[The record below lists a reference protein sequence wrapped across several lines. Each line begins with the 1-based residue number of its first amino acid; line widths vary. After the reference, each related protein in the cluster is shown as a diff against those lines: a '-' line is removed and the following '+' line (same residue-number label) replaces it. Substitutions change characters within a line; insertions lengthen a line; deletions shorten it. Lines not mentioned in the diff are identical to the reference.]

1 VSVRA
6 LVAGLLAAV
15 LLAACSSATDD
26 AGPYGAQAAKIGES
40 LATLGWNMS
49 VSNLRFDGDYVL
61 VDVDAAPS
69 TPGGPHSKAES
80 IRFGLYGALAHPI
93 ESNAL
98 GGCSGVTSLKVQPA
112 SAPTP
117 DKFSGT
123 VCLGPLRDQTQVRGV
138 YAYSSQDKIAGTTVA
153 YPAAFPVGLM
163 PTNENDTGMVLQTS
177 SVDAFRG
184 DGAKLDPTALGDPAA
199 FNGNGYMLL
208 GLQIDGQATRYRE
221 DSVRRGGP
229 LMVVVAPSL
238 PGAGLSYECSVYGA
252 SLLILPDSSLEA
264 IAVRASLCTQGEINA
279 ALLYATV
286 SVIGTHAAVWTKS
299 D

>member
-1 VSVRA
+1 MPVLRA
-6 LVAGLLAAV
+6 LVAALLAAV
-15 LLAACSSATDD
+15 LLAACSSSTDT
-26 AGPYGAQAAKIGES
+26 GPYGAQTAKIGES

-49 VSNLRFDGDYVL
+49 VSNLRFDGDYVM

-69 TPGGPHSKAES
+69 TPGAPHAKPDS

-93 ESNAL
+93 ESNAI
-98 GGCSGVTSLKVQPA
+98 GGCSGVTSLNLQPA
-112 SAPTP
+112 SAPNP
-117 DKFSGT
+117 DKLTGT
-123 VCLGPLRDQTQVRGV
+123 VCLGPLRDQSQVRGV
-138 YAYSSQDKIAGTTVA
+138 YAYSPQDKIAGTTVA
-153 YPAAFPVGLM
+153 YPAAFPVGL
-163 PTNENDTGMVLQTS
+163 PATNENDTGMVLQSS

-184 DGAKLDPTALGDPAA
+184 DGSQLDSAALGDPAA

-208 GLQIDGQATRYRE
+208 GLQIDGQAARYRD
-221 DSVRRGGP
+221 DSKKRGGP

-238 PGAGLSYECSVYGA
+238 PGAGLSYACSVYGA

-286 SVIGTHAAVWTKS
+286 SVIGTHAAVWTKE
-299 D
+299 

>member
-1 VSVRA
+1 VRA

-15 LLAACSSATDD
+15 LLAACSSSTDD
-26 AGPYGAQAAKIGES
+26 AGPYGAQTAKIGES

-49 VSNLRFDGDYVL
+49 VSNLRFDGDYVM
-61 VDVDAAPS
+61 VDLDAAPS
-69 TPGGPHSKAES
+69 TPGGPHAKPES

-98 GGCSGVTSLKVQPA
+98 GGCSGVTSLNLQPA
-112 SAPTP
+112 SAPNP
-117 DKFSGT
+117 DKLTGT
-123 VCLGPLRDQTQVRGV
+123 VCLGPLRDQSQVRGV
-138 YAYSSQDKIAGTTVA
+138 YAYSPQDKIAGTAVA
-153 YPAAFPVGLM
+153 YPAAFPVGLV

-184 DGAKLDPTALGDPAA
+184 DGGQLDSTALGDPAA

-208 GLQIDGQATRYRE
+208 GLQIDGQATRYRD
-221 DSVRRGGP
+221 DSLRRGGP

-238 PGAGLSYECSVYGA
+238 PGAGLSYACSVYGS

-264 IAVRASLCTQGEINA
+264 IAVRASLCAQGEINA

>member
-1 VSVRA
+1 VLVLRA
-6 LVAGLLAAV
+6 LVAVLLAAV
-15 LLAACSSATDD
+15 LLAACSSSADD

-49 VSNLRFDGDYVL
+49 VSNLRFDGDYVM

-69 TPGGPHSKAES
+69 TPGGPHAKPES

-93 ESNAL
+93 ESNAV
-98 GGCSGVTSLKVQPA
+98 GGCSGVTSLNLQPA
-112 SAPTP
+112 SAPNP
-117 DKFSGT
+117 DKLTGT
-123 VCLGPLRDQTQVRGV
+123 VCLGPLRDQSQVRGV
-138 YAYSSQDKIAGTTVA
+138 YAYSPQDKIAGTAVA

-163 PTNENDTGMVLQTS
+163 PTNDNDTGMVLQTS

-184 DGAKLDPTALGDPAA
+184 DGAQLDPTALGDPAA

-208 GLQIDGQATRYRE
+208 GLQIDGQAARYRD
-221 DSVRRGGP
+221 DSARRGGP

-238 PGAGLSYECSVYGA
+238 PGAGLSYACSVYGA

-286 SVIGTHAAVWTKS
+286 SVIGTHAAVWTK
-299 D
+299 

>member
-6 LVAGLLAAV
+6 LVAVLLAAV
-15 LLAACSSATDD
+15 LLAACSSSTDEGD
-26 AGPYGAQAAKIGES
+26 TYGAASAKIGES

-69 TPGGPHSKAES
+69 KPGGPHAKPDS

-98 GGCSGVTSLKVQPA
+98 GGCSGVTTLNLQPA
-112 SAPTP
+112 SAPNP
-117 DKFSGT
+117 DKLSGT

-138 YAYSSQDKIAGTTVA
+138 YAYSPQDKIAGTTVA

-184 DGAKLDPTALGDPAA
+184 DGAQLDPTSLGDPAA

-208 GLQIDGQATRYRE
+208 GFQIDGQATRYRE

-238 PGAGLSYECSVYGA
+238 PGAGLSYACAAYGA

>member
-1 VSVRA
+1 MLRA

-15 LLAACSSATDD
+15 LLAACSSSTDD

-49 VSNLRFDGDYVL
+49 VSNLRFDGDYVM
-61 VDVDAAPS
+61 VDVDAAAS
-69 TPGGPHSKAES
+69 TPGAPHAKPEA

-93 ESNAL
+93 ESDAL
-98 GGCSGVTSLKVQPA
+98 GGCSGVTSLNLQPA
-112 SAPTP
+112 SAPNP
-117 DKFSGT
+117 DKLTGT

-138 YAYSSQDKIAGTTVA
+138 YAYSPQDKIAGTTVA
-153 YPAAFPVGLM
+153 YPAAFPVGLI

-184 DGAKLDPTALGDPAA
+184 DGSQLDPRALGDPTA

-208 GLQIDGQATRYRE
+208 GLQIDGQAARYRD
-221 DSVRRGGP
+221 DSIRRGGP

-238 PGAGLSYECSVYGA
+238 PGAGLSYACSVYGA
-252 SLLILPDSSLEA
+252 SLLVLPDTSLDA

-286 SVIGTHAAVWTKS
+286 SVIGTHAAVWTKE
-299 D
+299 

>member
-1 VSVRA
+1 MSVRA
-6 LVAGLLAAV
+6 LVAVLLAAV
-15 LLAACSSATDD
+15 LLAACSSSTDNGAT
-26 AGPYGAQAAKIGES
+26 YGAESAKIGES

-61 VDVDAAPS
+61 IDVDAVAS
-69 TPGGPHSKAES
+69 TPGAPHAKPDS

-98 GGCSGVTSLKVQPA
+98 GGCAAVTSLDLQPA
-112 SAPTP
+112 SSPNP
-117 DKFSGT
+117 DKLSGT

-138 YAYSSQDKIAGTTVA
+138 YAYSPQDKIAGTTVA

-184 DGAKLDPTALGDPAA
+184 DGAQLDPTVLGDPAA

-208 GLQIDGQATRYRE
+208 GLQIDGQAARYRE
-221 DSVRRGGP
+221 DSARRGGP
-229 LMVVVAPSL
+229 MMVVVAPTL
-238 PGAGLSYECSVYGA
+238 PGAGLSYACSAYGA
-252 SLLILPDSSLEA
+252 SLLILPDTSLDA

-279 ALLYATV
+279 ALLYATI
-286 SVIGTHAAVWTKS
+286 SVIGTHAAVWTKA
-299 D
+299 

>member
-1 VSVRA
+1 MRA
-6 LVAGLLAAV
+6 LVAV
-15 LLAACSSATDD
+15 LLATVLLTACSSSTDD
-26 AGPYGAQAAKIGES
+26 GGPYGAQAAKIGES

-49 VSNLRFDGDYVL
+49 VSNLRFDGDYVM

-69 TPGGPHSKAES
+69 TPGGPHAKPES

-98 GGCSGVTSLKVQPA
+98 GGCSGVTSLNVQPA
-112 SAPTP
+112 SAPNP
-117 DKFSGT
+117 DKLTGT
-123 VCLGPLRDQTQVRGV
+123 VCLGPLRDQSQVRGV
-138 YAYSSQDKIAGTTVA
+138 YAYSPQDKIAGTTVA
-153 YPAAFPVGLM
+153 YPAAFPVGLP
-163 PTNENDTGMVLQTS
+163 PTNENDTGMVLQST

-184 DGAKLDPTALGDPAA
+184 DGGQLDSTALGDPGA

-208 GLQIDGQATRYRE
+208 GLQIDGQATRYRD

-238 PGAGLSYECSVYGA
+238 PGAGLSYACSVYGS

-264 IAVRASLCTQGEINA
+264 IAVRGSLCAQGEINA

-286 SVIGTHAAVWTKS
+286 SVIGTHAAVWTK
-299 D
+299 

>member
-1 VSVRA
+1 VLRA
-6 LVAGLLAAV
+6 LVAVLLAAV
-15 LLAACSSATDD
+15 LLAACSSSADD

-49 VSNLRFDGDYVL
+49 VSNLRFDGDYVM

-69 TPGGPHSKAES
+69 APGGPHAKAES

-98 GGCSGVTSLKVQPA
+98 GGCSGVTSLNLQPA
-112 SAPTP
+112 SAPNP
-117 DKFSGT
+117 DKLTGT
-123 VCLGPLRDQTQVRGV
+123 VCLGPLRDQSQVRGV
-138 YAYSSQDKIAGTTVA
+138 YAYSPQDKIAGTTVA

-163 PTNENDTGMVLQTS
+163 PTNDNDTGMVLQTS

-184 DGAKLDPTALGDPAA
+184 DGAQLDPTALGDPAA

-208 GLQIDGQATRYRE
+208 GLQIDGQAARYRD
-221 DSVRRGGP
+221 DSARRGGP

-238 PGAGLSYECSVYGA
+238 PGAGLSYACSVYGA

>member
-15 LLAACSSATDD
+15 LLAACSSSTADT
-26 AGPYGAQAAKIGES
+26 GPYGAESAKIGES

-49 VSNLRFDGDYVL
+49 VSNLRFDGDYVR

-69 TPGGPHSKAES
+69 TPGGPHAKPEA

-98 GGCSGVTSLKVQPA
+98 GGCSGVTSLNLQPA
-112 SAPTP
+112 SAPNP
-117 DKFSGT
+117 DKLTGT
-123 VCLGPLRDQTQVRGV
+123 VCLGPLRDQSQVRGV
-138 YAYSSQDKIAGTTVA
+138 YAYSPQDKIAGTTVA

-163 PTNENDTGMVLQTS
+163 PTNDNDTGMVLQTS
-177 SVDAFRG
+177 SVDAFHG
-184 DGAKLDPTALGDPAA
+184 DGAQLDSTALGDPAA

-208 GLQIDGQATRYRE
+208 GLQIDGQAARYRD
-221 DSVRRGGP
+221 DSARRGGP

-238 PGAGLSYECSVYGA
+238 PGAGLSYACSVYGA

-264 IAVRASLCTQGEINA
+264 IAVRASLCTQGEMNA